1 MFWIFRNTLKSHNY
15 YKKNNND
22 KFHPQKMHAIHYP
35 ILYKLYCIVEIYV
48 CQFLK
53 VQKPFYFMDN
63 VFSLYRSVV
72 VAPKKSGVAASAST
86 LPAVPAATAASVSGG
101 TPMDSVAVVSSG
113 DTSQSSSA
121 EAAGTDHSHPQGF
134 SPPFITHLSFPSVVD
149 NFGLIQLLQ

>member
-1 MFWIFRNTLKSHNY
+1 
-15 YKKNNND
+15 
-22 KFHPQKMHAIHYP
+22 MHAIHYP
-35 ILYKLYCIVEIYV
+35 ILYKLYCIIEIYV

-53 VQKPFYFMDN
+53 VQKPLYFMDN

-86 LPAVPAATAASVSGG
+86 LPAAPAATAASVSGG

-121 EAAGTDHSHPQGF
+121 EAAGIDYSHPQGF
-134 SPPFITHLSFPSVVD
+134 PP
-149 NFGLIQLLQ
+149 LL